1 MKHLRLGDR
10 DVVLLLLLD
19 HHRGELLLAALHLLK
34 LNRIVVVFVE
44 MWRRRLLLNFGGVGQ
59 LLFLIFSSQDSPY
72 ADNKE
77 VDDGE

>member
-1 MKHLRLGDR
+1 MPRQSLRGRVVLLLAHEPIWELLLEHLRLGDG

-44 MWRRRLLLNFGGVGQ
+44 MWIRRLLLNFGG
-59 LLFLIFSSQDSPY
+59 I
-72 ADNKE
+72 
-77 VDDGE
+77 